1 MPSRSG
7 PVHVVTTS
15 RRYKGKLYQTH
26 LLRRSY
32 REGGKVKNET
42 VGNLSHLPPHLV
54 ALIRSSLHGETHT
67 VTNQASDFE
76 IIDSFHHGHVHAV
89 RATMKQL
96 GFENLIAARPS
107 RERNLVLAMVAA
119 RIVNPFSKLATRRWW
134 NTTTLGEDLGIADA
148 GVDELYLAMDWL
160 LARQGKIEKKLAARH
175 LDEDGLA
182 LYDLS
187 SSYFEGVTCP
197 LAALGHSRDGKKGM
211 LQVNYGL
218 LTNSRGCPVSVS
230 AYSGNTAD
238 PTTLVPE
245 VKKVKREF
253 GLKEFVIVGDRGMI
267 GQKQIDQLKDIEGLA
282 WIAALKSVQIRKLVE
297 HGSIQLGLFDERNL
311 IEILHPD
318 YPGERLV
325 VCRNPLMADRRVRSR
340 ESLIDATKKELEKV
354 QAMVARGDLVGQDEI
369 GVRVGLVV
377 NKYKVR
383 KHFALNIQDASFSF
397 ELRQDKIAAESALD
411 GIYVIRTSLPKERLD
426 APSAVRSYKMLSG
439 VERAFRSFK
448 TIDLKVRPIHHHL
461 EDRVRSHIFLC
472 MLAFYVEWHMLEA
485 WRGRL
490 FSDED
495 LQAKQTR
502 DPVAPAKRSAKTL
515 IKVHSQTLEDG
526 SEVHSFRSLL
536 ADLSTIVRNV
546 CRRKDATKDEPT
558 FTITTTPSA
567 EQQQALNLIEA
578 ITV

>member
-15 RRYKGKLYQTH
+15 RRYKGKIYQTH
-26 LLRRSY
+26 LIRRSY

-42 VGNLSHLPPHLV
+42 VGNLSHLPEHIV
-54 ALIRSSLHGETHT
+54 ALIRSSLRGETHT
-67 VTNQASDFE
+67 ATDSASGFE
-76 IIDSFHHGHVHAV
+76 IVASFHHGHVHAV
-89 RATMKQL
+89 RATMKRL
-96 GFENLIAARPS
+96 GFENLIASRPC
-107 RERNLVLAMVAA
+107 RERDLVLAMVAA
-119 RIVNPFSKLATRRWW
+119 RIVDPFSKLATRRWW
-134 NTTTLGEDLGIADA
+134 NTTTLGEDLDIADA

-175 LDEDGLA
+175 LDENALA

-197 LAALGHSRDGKKGM
+197 LAALGHSRDGKKGK

-218 LTNSRGCPVSVS
+218 LTNNNGCPVSVS
-230 AYSGNTAD
+230 VYSGNTAD

-245 VKKVKREF
+245 VKKIKSAF
-253 GLKEFVIVGDRGMI
+253 GLKDFVMVGDRGMI
-267 GQKQIDQLKDIEGLA
+267 GQKQIDQLKDIEGLG
-282 WIAALKSVQIRKLVE
+282 WIGALKAVQIRKLVK
-297 HGSIQLGLFDERNL
+297 HGAIQLGLFDERNL
-311 IEILHPD
+311 IEIIHPD

-325 VCRNPLMADRRVRSR
+325 VCRNPLMADRRVRTR
-340 ESLIDATKKELEKV
+340 QSLIEATGKELNKV
-354 QAMVARGDLVGQDEI
+354 QAMVARGELIGKDEI

-397 ELRQDKIAAESALD
+397 ELRQDQIAAESALD

-426 APSAVRSYKMLSG
+426 APGAVRSYKLLG
-439 VERAFRSFK
+439 RVERAFRSFK
-448 TIDLKVRPIHHHL
+448 MIDLKVRPIHHHL

-472 MLAFYVEWHMLEA
+472 MLAYYVEWHMLEA

-495 LQAKQTR
+495 LQAKQTQ
-502 DPVAPAKRSAKTL
+502 DPVAPAKRSAKAL
-515 IKVHSQTLEDG
+515 EKVQSQTLEDG
-526 SEVHSFRSLL
+526 SEVHSFRTLL
-536 ADLSTIVRNV
+536 ADLSTIVRNH
-546 CRRKDATKDEPT
+546 CRRKNAPTNEPT

-567 EQQQALNLIEA
+567 EQQRALGLIDA

>member
-15 RRYKGKLYQTH
+15 RRYKGKIYQTH
-26 LLRRSY
+26 LIRRSY

-42 VGNLSHLPPHLV
+42 VGNLSHLPEHIV
-54 ALIRSSLHGETHT
+54 ALIRSSLRGETHT
-67 VTNQASDFE
+67 ATDSASGFE
-76 IIDSFHHGHVHAV
+76 IVASFHHGHVHAV
-89 RATMKQL
+89 RATMKRL
-96 GFENLIAARPS
+96 GFENLIASRPC
-107 RERNLVLAMVAA
+107 RERDLVLAMVAA
-119 RIVNPFSKLATRRWW
+119 RIVDPFSKLATRRWW
-134 NTTTLGEDLGIADA
+134 NTTTLGEDLDIANA

-160 LARQGKIEKKLAARH
+160 LARQGRIEKKLAARH
-175 LDEDGLA
+175 LDENALA

-197 LAALGHSRDGKKGM
+197 LAALGHSRDGKKGK

-218 LTNSRGCPVSVS
+218 LTNNNGCPVSVS
-230 AYSGNTAD
+230 VYSGNTAD

-245 VKKVKREF
+245 VKKIKSAF
-253 GLKEFVIVGDRGMI
+253 GLKDFVMVGDRGMI
-267 GQKQIDQLKDIEGLA
+267 GQKQIDQLKDIEGLG
-282 WIAALKSVQIRKLVE
+282 WIGALKAVQIRKLVK
-297 HGSIQLGLFDERNL
+297 HGAIQLGLFDERNL
-311 IEILHPD
+311 FELIHPD

-325 VCRNPLMADRRVRSR
+325 VCRNPLMADRRVRTR
-340 ESLIDATKKELEKV
+340 RSLIEATGKELDKV
-354 QAMVARGDLVGQDEI
+354 RAMVARGELIGKDEI

-397 ELRQDKIAAESALD
+397 ELRQDQIAAESALD

-426 APSAVRSYKMLSG
+426 APGAVRSYKLLG
-439 VERAFRSFK
+439 RVERAFRSFK
-448 TIDLKVRPIHHHL
+448 MIDLKVRPIHHHL

-472 MLAFYVEWHMLEA
+472 MLAYYVEWHMLEA

-495 LQAKQTR
+495 LQAKQTQ
-502 DPVAPAKRSAKTL
+502 DPVAPAKRSAKAL
-515 IKVHSQTLEDG
+515 EKVQSQTLEDG
-526 SEVHSFRSLL
+526 SEVHSFRTLL
-536 ADLSTIVRNV
+536 ADLSTIVRNH
-546 CRRKDATKDEPT
+546 CRRKDAPKDEPT

-567 EQQQALNLIEA
+567 EQQRALSLIEA